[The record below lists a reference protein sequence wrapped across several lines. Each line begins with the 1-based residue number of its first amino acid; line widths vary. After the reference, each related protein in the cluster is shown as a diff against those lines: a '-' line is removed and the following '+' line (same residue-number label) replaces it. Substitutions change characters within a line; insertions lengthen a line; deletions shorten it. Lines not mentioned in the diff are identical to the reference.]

1 MEMEEA
7 GLVLGR
13 LDVPEPSV
21 STSLHDL
28 DDLEVALEEVR
39 FVVHNLTMLDGLVVK
54 LQPTETERRAV
65 VISYV

>member
-21 STSLHDL
+21 STEGDQNTGKP
-28 DDLEVALEEVR
+28 
-39 FVVHNLTMLDGLVVK
+39 F
-54 LQPTETERRAV
+54 QQQ
-65 VISYV
+65 